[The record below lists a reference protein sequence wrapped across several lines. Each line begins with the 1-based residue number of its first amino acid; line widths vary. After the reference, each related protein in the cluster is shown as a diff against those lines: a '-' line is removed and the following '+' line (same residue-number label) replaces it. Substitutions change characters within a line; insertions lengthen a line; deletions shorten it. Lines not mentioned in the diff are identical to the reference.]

1 MRAAT
6 KEIPARMAQREQR
19 VAMASRGPKVSR
31 DTPAIPAQR
40 APLDTAAQEALVPKV
55 PKARKVPKA
64 QKAPK
69 GFKVALVKLE

>member
-1 MRAAT
+1 
-6 KEIPARMAQREQR
+6 
-19 VAMASRGPKVSR
+19 MASLAPKVSR

-55 PKARKVPKA
+55 ILVPKVPKA